1 MEENNNIIDEQQPVA
16 VQHPA
21 PAKKITS
28 RRIIMGIVFLVAVG
42 AAFWGYNYYSTVSE
56 AQEEARAYS
65 VLEDNETIAD
75 YEDYLERFPGGE
87 HVEEVKERLA
97 ALQQMYDAWRDL
109 CISGRQR
116 DFEIFKQN
124 HPGSTLVRKCDLKI
138 DSLDW
143 VDAEEEGT
151 DASINAYLVK
161 HPDGRYASEA
171 SILLDKIADVT
182 VTPDERALIDLSIT
196 GFYRAFGSND
206 ADAIFTYITPTMTK
220 FLSKSEATKADV
232 ADIIAR
238 TYNEHILACQFVV
251 NDDYVIK
258 KSKDV
263 EGEASY
269 TVSFSVDQHITRN
282 NEGKTFGSYTAE
294 AMMTGQYK
302 IKSLTMKEVSRR

>member
-1 MEENNNIIDEQQPVA
+1 MEKNNNNILDEQQA
-16 VQHPA
+16 NRQPA
-21 PAKKITS
+21 PRKKNTG
-28 RRIIMGIVFLVAVG
+28 RRILTAFVFLLFAGV
-42 AAFWGYNYYSTVSE
+42 AFWGYNYYTTMTE
-56 AQEEARAYS
+56 AQDEARAYS

-75 YEDYLERFPGGE
+75 YEDYLDRFPESE
-87 HVEEVKERLA
+87 HAAEVKERLA
-97 ALQQMYDAWRDL
+97 SLQQMYEVWRDL
-109 CISGRQR
+109 CVSGRQR

-124 HPGSTLVRKCDLKI
+124 HPGSILVRKCDLKI

-143 VDAEEEGT
+143 IDAEKEGT
-151 DASINAYLVK
+151 DASINAYLAK

-182 VTPDERALIDLSIT
+182 VSADERTLIDLALT

-238 TYNEHILACQFVV
+238 TYNEHILTCQFVV
-251 NDDYVIK
+251 NDDYVIRK
-258 KSKDV
+258 EKNM
-263 EGEASY
+263 EGEFIY
-269 TVSFSVDQHITRN
+269 TVNFSVDQHITRN

-294 AMMTGQYK
+294 AVLTGQYK